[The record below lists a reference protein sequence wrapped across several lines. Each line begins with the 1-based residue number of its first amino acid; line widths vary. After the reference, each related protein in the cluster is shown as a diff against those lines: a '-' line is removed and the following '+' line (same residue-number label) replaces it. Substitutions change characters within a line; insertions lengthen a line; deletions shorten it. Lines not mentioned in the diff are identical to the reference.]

1 MANNPTFACQ
11 PNTYTFNG
19 QQNQTGV
26 CQQIYI
32 QSVDDSGNVVS
43 GSATMNPT
51 DYAVMDQYGN
61 WSIYTA
67 AEFALLFNITQNF

>member
-1 MANNPTFACQ
+1 MANNPSFLCQ
-11 PNTYTFNG
+11 ATAYTFFG
-19 QQNQTGV
+19 QQNQTGQ

-32 QSVDDSGNVVS
+32 QSVDDSGNIIS

-67 AEFALLFNITQNF
+67 AEFALLFTITG